1 MNIGIAVVRG
11 SWTLDNPKQEKSRT
25 IPPPKKKT
33 EVMVVLVGRSGV
45 ALSNTQAFKMVTG
58 VLEKYVWWG
67 YKVISRIEKE
77 NKHLYL
83 PTKL

>member
-1 MNIGIAVVRG
+1 
-11 SWTLDNPKQEKSRT
+11 
-25 IPPPKKKT
+25 
-33 EVMVVLVGRSGV
+33 MVVLVGRSGV